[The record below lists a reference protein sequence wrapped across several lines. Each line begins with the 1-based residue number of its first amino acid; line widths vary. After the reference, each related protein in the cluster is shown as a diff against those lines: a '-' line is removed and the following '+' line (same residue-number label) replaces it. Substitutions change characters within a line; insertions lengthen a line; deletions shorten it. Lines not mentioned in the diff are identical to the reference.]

1 MICKKITTEK
11 WISTEQQDISSRKLS
26 RGRKP
31 YKLSSVYIPPTCT
44 MSYNALS

>member
-1 MICKKITTEK
+1 MICKNIIAEK
-11 WISTEQQDISSRKLS
+11 WISIEQQDISSKKLS